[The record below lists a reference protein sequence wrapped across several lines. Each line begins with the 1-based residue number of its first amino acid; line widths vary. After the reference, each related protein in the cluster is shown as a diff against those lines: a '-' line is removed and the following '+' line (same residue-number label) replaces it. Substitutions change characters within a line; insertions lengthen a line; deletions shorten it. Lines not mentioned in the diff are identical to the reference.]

1 MRAVKR
7 ARSGVAVSCEVLEA
21 RQLMSGT
28 VEAET
33 PDVAASPAVMS
44 PAVSAVMSSLVLGE
58 WTWTLPTVDAGTASL
73 TARVY
78 NFDASGYSGSIGL
91 SLWLSSQPFGQGG
104 YYYTISQDV
113 ALPQLTAGTYMQYS
127 TAAFFSLSSVPAGS
141 YYIVAAV
148 SEFDGLGYTVV
159 SGDTASRMYTIT
171 QAAPEPPPVVPAE
184 LPPDVT
190 APGAF
195 LKGKA
200 VVTGGKAYKFTITY
214 LDAGGLDVNSIDTAD
229 VSVTDPFGATS
240 SPLMVKVK
248 RNRPGTK
255 CTVTYSLPA
264 PSGKWYSDDNGTYTI
279 DLADGEVWDVAGN
292 AVGGGYWTFAVQAR
306 KPNPF
311 SLVAQIRPR
320 GLELGHDLASVS
332 DEVLGD
338 VKDALAA

>member
-1 MRAVKR
+1 
-7 ARSGVAVSCEVLEA
+7 
-21 RQLMSGT
+21 
-28 VEAET
+28 
-33 PDVAASPAVMS
+33 
-44 PAVSAVMSSLVLGE
+44 
-58 WTWTLPTVDAGTASL
+58 
-73 TARVY
+73 
-78 NFDASGYSGSIGL
+78 
-91 SLWLSSQPFGQGG
+91 
-104 YYYTISQDV
+104 
-113 ALPQLTAGTYMQYS
+113 
-127 TAAFFSLSSVPAGS
+127 VPAGS

-159 SGDTASRMYTIT
+159 SGDTASQMYTIT
-171 QAAPEPPPVVPAE
+171 DLAPAPPPVVPSE

-214 LDAGGLDVNSIDTAD
+214 VDAGGVDLNSIDTAD
-229 VSVTDPFGATS
+229 VTCTDPFGATG

-248 RNRPGTK
+248 HKRLGTK

-279 DLADGEVWDVAGN
+279 DLADGEVWDVSGN

-320 GLELGHDLASVS
+320 GLDVGQELARVS
-332 DEVLGD
+332 DEVLRD
-338 VKDALAA
+338 AKDALAA